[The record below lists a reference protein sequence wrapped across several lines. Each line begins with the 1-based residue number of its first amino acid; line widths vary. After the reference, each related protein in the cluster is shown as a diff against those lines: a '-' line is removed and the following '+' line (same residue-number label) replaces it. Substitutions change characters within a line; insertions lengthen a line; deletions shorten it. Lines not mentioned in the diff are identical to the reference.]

1 MDLNRITPRYTVSP
15 QIAVEDVP
23 ALAEAGFKLVIC
35 NRPDAEVPPEL
46 QAETI
51 GAAVTA
57 AGMEFAVLPVTHD
70 GLTLDLITQQAE
82 LIENA
87 DGPVFAY
94 CRSGTRCATV
104 WAMGQAGK
112 QPADDI
118 LLATAKAGYSLDG
131 LRPTLAAIAERGGA

>member
-1 MDLNRITPRYTVSP
+1 MDLNHITPRYTVSP

-23 ALAEAGFKLVIC
+23 ALAEAGFTLVIC
-35 NRPDAEVPPEL
+35 NRPDGEVPPEL

-51 GAAVTA
+51 GTAVRA

-70 GLTLDLITQQAE
+70 GLTLDLVAEQAA

-87 DGPVFAY
+87 PGPVFAY

-112 QPADDI
+112 MPTDDI
-118 LLATAKAGYSLDG
+118 LLSTAKAGYALDG
-131 LRPTLAAIAERGGA
+131 MRPTLDAIAERG

>member
-23 ALAEAGFKLVIC
+23 ALAEAGFTLVIC
-35 NRPDAEVPPEL
+35 NRPDGEVPPEL

-51 GAAVTA
+51 GAAVRA

-70 GLTLDLITQQAE
+70 GLTLDLVAEQAS

-87 DGPVFAY
+87 AGPVFAY

-112 QPADDI
+112 MPTDDI
-118 LLATAKAGYSLDG
+118 LAATAKAGYALDG
-131 LRPTLAAIAERGGA
+131 MRPTLNAIAERG

>member
-1 MDLNRITPRYTVSP
+1 MDLNHITPRYTVSP

-23 ALAEAGFKLVIC
+23 ALAEAGFTLVIC
-35 NRPDAEVPPEL
+35 NRPDGEVPPEL

-51 GAAVTA
+51 GAAVRA

-70 GLTLDLITQQAE
+70 GLTLDLVAEQAA
-82 LIENA
+82 LIESA
-87 DGPVFAY
+87 PGPVFAY

-112 QPADDI
+112 MPTDDI
-118 LLATAKAGYSLDG
+118 LLSTAKAGYALDG
-131 LRPTLAAIAERGGA
+131 MRPTLDAIAERG